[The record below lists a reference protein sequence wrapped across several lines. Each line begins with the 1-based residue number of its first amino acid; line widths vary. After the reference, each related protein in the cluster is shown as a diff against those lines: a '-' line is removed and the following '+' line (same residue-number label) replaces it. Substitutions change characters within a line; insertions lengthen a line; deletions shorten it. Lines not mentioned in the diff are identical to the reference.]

1 MSQTLG
7 SNEGLQVVYTLS
19 LIIVIIVCNLLIK
32 GNPHM
37 NTIIVVIIGLVVGYI
52 SMKVI
57 SLFLP
62 VINRIATNLYL
73 YFTFEVMNKFNSTGY
88 YHVWPPILAVL
99 VIFIVLL
106 YNGQLGG

>member
-7 SNEGLQVVYTLS
+7 SNDGLKIVYTLS

-32 GNPHM
+32 GNPKM
-37 NTIIVVIIGLVVGYI
+37 NTIIVVILGLIVGFI
-52 SMKVI
+52 SMKILGIFVP
-57 SLFLP
+57 LLDR
-62 VINRIATNLYL
+62 VATNLYL
-73 YFTFEVMNKFNSTGY
+73 YFTFEIMNNFNSTGY

-99 VIFIVLL
+99 IIFIILL